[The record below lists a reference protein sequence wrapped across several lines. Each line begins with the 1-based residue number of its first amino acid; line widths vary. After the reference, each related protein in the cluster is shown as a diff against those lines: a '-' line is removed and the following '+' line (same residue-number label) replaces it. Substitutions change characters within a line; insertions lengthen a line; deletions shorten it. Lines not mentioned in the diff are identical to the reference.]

1 MLDSLE
7 LGARSIK
14 LLLQLVK
21 LEDEFLNFQEYRAN
35 NSKVS

>member
-21 LEDEFLNFQEYRAN
+21 LEDKFLNFQEHRAN
-35 NSKVS
+35 DPKIS